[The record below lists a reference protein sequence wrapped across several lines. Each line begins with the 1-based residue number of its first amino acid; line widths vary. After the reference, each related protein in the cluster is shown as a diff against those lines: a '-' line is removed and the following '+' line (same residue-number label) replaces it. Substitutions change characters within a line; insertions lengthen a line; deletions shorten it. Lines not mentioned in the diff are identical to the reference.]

1 MTSHTPAPQSDA
13 QSGAQSDPQP
23 DFLPRDGDVST
34 PETGGPDQAPN
45 VTAAEQAQYDRFM
58 ELAHQLVYAP
68 DTFPA
73 LLDRVR
79 ASRDPVEGPASVIT
93 ATVARLGA
101 SAESQ
106 GIALGDDVMFHGAA
120 DLTADFLEVL
130 EAHGLGPYDSRAV
143 DGVFYRALDM
153 YRQQEQED
161 GRLDM
166 AAIGAD
172 WDRLI
177 AADRAG
183 RTMPFL
189 NALTRTDP
197 TQGDPNLGA
206 VGVGE
211 MEQGAAAETGPI
223 QSPSIRTGAR
233 SGHVSPRRGLMSG
246 TALSKP

>member
-1 MTSHTPAPQSDA
+1 
-13 QSGAQSDPQP
+13 
-23 DFLPRDGDVST
+23 
-34 PETGGPDQAPN
+34 
-45 VTAAEQAQYDRFM
+45 M

-183 RTMPFL
+183 RTVPFL
-189 NALTRTDP
+189 NALTQANSAQSDP
-197 TQGDPNLGA
+197 TQSDPNLGA

-223 QSPSIRTGAR
+223 QAPSIRTGAR